1 MWLESIWGNE
11 ILTIFEILKQPNK
24 SCDWNQHRGNEILT
38 MLKILNASNRSLYW
52 NQFEAMKYWQY
63 WNRQTDLVAGINL
76 RGNERRVQSRA
87 RQSHL
92 YVDNLTCRKLPFVT
106 KDGSHT
112 KSQNR
117 PKYGSNPLCPGRY
130 DNFVGQSRCGV
141 QCFVDMSCLI
151 SSSKLRFSIIL
162 PRETICGQIDL
173 VTIFWTEKNK
183 YQDDLLPVYPLQAS

>member
-1 MWLESIWGNE
+1 MKYWQYW
-11 ILTIFEILKQPNK
+11 K
-24 SCDWNQHRGNEILT
+24 
-38 MLKILNASNRSLYW
+38 YW
-52 NQFEAMKYWQY
+52 NRQRDLVGGINKGAMKYWQY
-63 WNRQTDLVAGINL
+63 LRYWNCQIDLVAGINM

-106 KDGSHT
+106 RDGSHT

-130 DNFVGQSRCGV
+130 DNFVGQSWCGV
-141 QCFVDMSCLI
+141 QCFVDVSCLI

-173 VTIFWTEKNK
+173 ETIFWTEKNK